1 MPTENEL
8 LRRLKSQKQ
17 IYPKGMRLAIGDDC
31 AVFDIARTQSMV
43 ATTDLLIENVH
54 FRRRWFPPGLLG
66 RKSLAVNLSDLAAMG
81 ATPYACLLNLMIP
94 RELTENFFDIFLD
107 GFVTAARRWACPLI
121 GGDLSNA
128 DLFQVGVTVLGIV
141 PKGSEVRRSTG
152 QAGDRVLVIG
162 DLGLSRLGLELLESG
177 RYSGVVS
184 QVERAE
190 TLSSFISD
198 PFELACIRAHLAP
211 EPLLDE
217 GSWLRKEGF
226 VHAMMDVS
234 DGLALDLERLAV
246 ASGLQAVIDRQ
257 ALEAHRSAKGR
268 ELDLDLVLNGG
279 EDYALLCTASEEQV
293 SRLQQIYPL
302 TFPHFRI
309 IGVLQ
314 QGRPGLYWGSG
325 GTVKPCQPRGFE
337 HFK

>member
-17 IYPKGMRLAIGDDC
+17 TYPKGMRLAIGDDC
-31 AVFDIARTQSMV
+31 AVFDVDSTQSIV
-43 ATTDLLIENVH
+43 ATTDLLVENVH
-54 FRRRWFPPGLLG
+54 FRRSWSHPQLLG
-66 RKSLAVNLSDLAAMG
+66 RKSLVVNLSDLAAMG
-81 ATPYACLLNLMIP
+81 ARPFACLLNLMIP
-94 RELTENFFDIFLD
+94 AELTDSLFDSFIE
-107 GFVTAARRWACPLI
+107 GFVTAARHWACPLI

-128 DLFQVGVTVLGIV
+128 NLLQVGVTVLGVV
-141 PKGSEVRRSTG
+141 PKGSEVKRSTG
-152 QAGDRVLVIG
+152 QPGDRVLVIG

-177 RYSGVVS
+177 KHSDLN
-184 QVERAE
+184 QADRAE
-190 TLSSFISD
+190 TLSHFIPD

-211 EPLLDE
+211 EPLLE
-217 GSWLRKEGF
+217 AGSWLRKEGL

-246 ASGLQAVIDRQ
+246 ASGLQAVITRT
-257 ALEAHRSAKGR
+257 ALEPYQSIAER
-268 ELDLDLVLNGG
+268 EIDPDVVLNGG
-279 EDYALLCTASEEQV
+279 EDYALLFTASDEQV

-314 QGRPGLYWGSG
+314 QGPPGLYWGSD
-325 GTVKPCQPRGFE
+325 GTVQPCQARGFE
-337 HFK
+337 HFR